1 MRTTAIMKRIFQ
13 EMVRDKRTMALLFVA
28 PLLILTLMYF
38 FFNGEVGDPKL
49 GVVNIDDSLV
59 EILEKQD
66 IRIQSYEKSDKA
78 IVIDDNL
85 DGMLKLEDGV
95 YTLLL
100 QNSDPSSAKTLR
112 LKVNQAITAQA
123 QANLAGQLGVNL
135 NLTENNVSTEYVYG
149 DGDSGYFDILGPILI
164 GFFVFFFVFLIS
176 GVSLLKERTSGTL
189 ERLMST
195 PVRRWEILTAYLAG
209 YGVFAVIQTV
219 IVVTYSVTVLD
230 VVLAGSIWHVILIN
244 LLLALVALTIGTL
257 LSTFAS
263 SEFQMVQFI
272 PIVVIPQIFFVG
284 IIPIEWMAD
293 WLQVLGKFMPVY
305 YGADALK
312 AVMYKGEGLSAISGD
327 LLALV
332 VFALV
337 FIILNLLSLRR
348 YRRL

>member
-1 MRTTAIMKRIFQ
+1 MRTTAIMKRIFR

-49 GVVNIDDSLV
+49 GAVNIDDSLV
-59 EILEKQD
+59 EILKDQD
-66 IRIQSYEKSDKA
+66 IQIKSYEKVDKA
-78 IVIDDNL
+78 TVIDDNL
-85 DGMLKLEDGV
+85 DGMLEMEDGV
-95 YTLLL
+95 YTLVL
-100 QNSDPSSAKTLR
+100 QNSDPSSAKTLG
-112 LKVNQAITAQA
+112 LKVNQAIAAQA
-123 QANLAGQLGVNL
+123 QLKLAGQLGVDL
-135 NLTENNVSTEYVYG
+135 SLTDSHINTEYVHG
-149 DGDSGYFDILGPILI
+149 GSDSGYFDILGPILI

-209 YGVFAVIQTV
+209 YGVFAVIQTI

-272 PIVVIPQIFFVG
+272 PVVVIPQIFFVG
-284 IIPIEWMAD
+284 IIPLEWMAD

-305 YGADALK
+305 YAADALK

-337 FIILNLLSLRR
+337 FIIFNLLSLRR